1 MEGCSSKRSV
11 SPSVATRSTFIRA
24 GRRSQRS
31 SPARINVDRVA
42 IEGLTDL
49 LLQHPSTL
57 VLGYQDMYKQKLYLP
72 WSEKKSDRTILA
84 AGV

>member
-31 SPARINVDRVA
+31 ATITDTRTKAEAYTPGSLFIPVRKPPPVLTSWRVIIVVA
-42 IEGLTDL
+42 
-49 LLQHPSTL
+49 
-57 VLGYQDMYKQKLYLP
+57 
-72 WSEKKSDRTILA
+72 LA
-84 AGV
+84 VAVNNEEVI